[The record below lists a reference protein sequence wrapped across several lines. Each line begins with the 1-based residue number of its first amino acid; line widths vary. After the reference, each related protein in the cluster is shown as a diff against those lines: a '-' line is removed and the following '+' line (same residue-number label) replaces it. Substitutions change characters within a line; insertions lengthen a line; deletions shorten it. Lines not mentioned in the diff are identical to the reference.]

1 MFMREFDKFARYF
14 SELFN
19 LWLNTQNITAKKF
32 SFCHELKFLSNAV
45 NPRYLKNTLFDHTEF
60 KS

>member
-45 NPRYLKNTLFDHTEF
+45 NPRYLKNTLFDLI
-60 KS
+60 

>member
-1 MFMREFDKFARYF
+1 MFMGEFDKFARYF

-19 LWLNTQNITAKKF
+19 LWFINQNITANKF

-45 NPRYLKNTLFDHTEF
+45 NPIDI
-60 KS
+60 